1 MYFYLT
7 TRLSVK
13 KKLIEISSS
22 YEFLGIECIKYQVR
36 RNIQNFRIEKGK
48 YFPLRS
54 DTTINTF
61 VPIVIY
67 LKY

>member
-22 YEFLGIECIKYQVR
+22 YEFLGIQCIKYQVCR
-36 RNIQNFRIEKGK
+36 HIQNFRIEKGK
-48 YFPLRS
+48 YIKKNCR
-54 DTTINTF
+54 
-61 VPIVIY
+61 
-67 LKY
+67 